1 MKLEQAAVVLRPRR
15 SWEAI
20 DLGFHMARCWFVPLW
35 LMWMA
40 TAGPLFLLLHLLLPG
55 SFGIAVLF
63 FWWLKPLYEPLMTDW
78 LGRALFNE
86 QTPLYRQLRRLPPVL
101 RKGFPGNIT
110 WRRLSP
116 SRSFYLCIQQL
127 EGLRGTDFSNR
138 MKLLQGTDP
147 NSGWLTVLMFQI
159 ESILYLGVIGL
170 LFMLLPET
178 IELDF
183 SLFDS
188 ITNSTAIAWV
198 NSALYMLAA
207 SIIAPFYVAAG
218 FSLYINAR
226 TDLEAWD
233 IEIGFRHIARETANE
248 QRARMLPGS
257 GSAAIVL
264 LLFVTLSFIGPG
276 TADAMDRQEA
286 RESIAEV
293 LAHKDFGEKVVQK
306 EWRAKEATADTP
318 EDESP
323 VDFSPGDLDWL
334 AFLLRLFAYVVLGV
348 FAGWLAFRIASSI
361 TVFRLPGKRAQ
372 SGEAPGHRLLQP
384 DDGID
389 DGIPDNP
396 VDAAIQLC
404 EEGQL
409 RKAMS
414 LLYRSTI
421 LHYIR
426 QQNIDIPESA
436 TEGECLRLV
445 RKRRPEQESRY
456 FASLTRRWQELAY
469 AGSPLHAEQ
478 IVELCH
484 QWQAVYSGEKNAP

>member
-86 QTPLYRQLRRLPPVL
+86 QTPLHRQLRRLPPVL

-226 TDLEAWD
+226 TDL
-233 IEIGFRHIARETANE
+233 
-248 QRARMLPGS
+248 
-257 GSAAIVL
+257 
-264 LLFVTLSFIGPG
+264 
-276 TADAMDRQEA
+276 
-286 RESIAEV
+286 
-293 LAHKDFGEKVVQK
+293 
-306 EWRAKEATADTP
+306 
-318 EDESP
+318 
-323 VDFSPGDLDWL
+323 
-334 AFLLRLFAYVVLGV
+334 
-348 FAGWLAFRIASSI
+348 
-361 TVFRLPGKRAQ
+361 
-372 SGEAPGHRLLQP
+372 
-384 DDGID
+384 
-389 DGIPDNP
+389 
-396 VDAAIQLC
+396 
-404 EEGQL
+404 
-409 RKAMS
+409 
-414 LLYRSTI
+414 
-421 LHYIR
+421 
-426 QQNIDIPESA
+426 
-436 TEGECLRLV
+436 
-445 RKRRPEQESRY
+445 
-456 FASLTRRWQELAY
+456 
-469 AGSPLHAEQ
+469 
-478 IVELCH
+478 
-484 QWQAVYSGEKNAP
+484 